1 MAVPKL
7 RFKAEDGS
15 EFPEWEKKSL
25 RELCDAITDG
35 SHFSPASVDEGYY
48 MPSVK
53 DMNERGFDF
62 SSCKKISKTD
72 YELLRKQ
79 GCQPQIGDVLL
90 VKDGAA
96 VLSRVFS
103 VVDEPNYVILS
114 SIAII
119 RPNRRLINSE
129 FLVQC
134 FKVPSFVDRVIKE
147 NKTGSGIPR
156 IVLKNFE
163 KLVISFPSINEQKKI
178 ADFLSTID
186 SIISSQKEELA
197 AWEQRKKGVMQKLF
211 CQEVRF
217 KAEDGREFPEWE
229 EKRLKDICCKIGS
242 GKTPKGGQE
251 IYQDCGVMLIRSQNV
266 RNGFLDLTDVAYIS
280 NEVNQTMLG
289 STLKF
294 NDLLL
299 NITGASIGRC
309 CKYNKTQQGNV
320 NQHVCVLRIE
330 NQEDTLPDFVLS
342 YLLSNLIQNQ
352 IDLKQSGGS
361 REGLNFQQVGN
372 LKIKL
377 PSLPEQKKI
386 ADCLSSIDEV
396 IKKEK
401 EELEKWQELKKGLL
415 QQMFV

>member
-1 MAVPKL
+1 MRGGAEMAIPKL

-15 EFPEWEKKSL
+15 EFPEWETDIIENCCHISTGKSNTQDRDDNGKYDFYVRSQIVEKSNKYL
-25 RELCDAITDG
+25 YDEEAVLTAGDG
-35 SHFSPASVDEGYY
+35 VGTGKVYHYVNGKYDLHQRVYRMSNFKRVIGKYFYYYFSTHFYKRVRSMSAKNSVDSVRMEMIAK
-48 MPSVK
+48 MPL
-53 DMNERGFDF
+53 M
-62 SSCKKISKTD
+62 I
-72 YELLRKQ
+72 
-79 GCQPQIGDVLL
+79 
-90 VKDGAA
+90 
-96 VLSRVFS
+96 
-103 VVDEPNYVILS
+103 
-114 SIAII
+114 
-119 RPNRRLINSE
+119 
-129 FLVQC
+129 
-134 FKVPSFVDRVIKE
+134 PSL
-147 NKTGSGIPR
+147 P
-156 IVLKNFE
+156 
-163 KLVISFPSINEQKKI
+163 EQKKI

-186 SIISSQKEELA
+186 SIISSQKEELT
-197 AWEQRKKGVMQKLF
+197 AWEQGKKGIMQKLF
-211 CQEVRF
+211 SQEVRF
-217 KAEDGREFPEWE
+217 KAEDGSEFPEWV

-309 CKYNKTQQGNV
+309 CKYNTTQQGNV

-330 NQEDTLPDFVLS
+330 NQENTLPDFALS
-342 YLLSNLIQNQ
+342 YLLSDLIQNQ
-352 IDLKQSGGS
+352 IDLEQSGGS

>member
-15 EFPEWEKKSL
+15 EFPEWEEMKLKDYCVYCKERNRSKVYIGTENMKKDFSGIEVDEN
-25 RELCDAITDG
+25 RELAEG
-35 SHFSPASVDEGYY
+35 VEFSVGDILMSNIRPYLKKVWLADKSGVC
-48 MPSVK
+48 
-53 DMNERGFDF
+53 
-62 SSCKKISKTD
+62 SS
-72 YELLRKQ
+72 
-79 GCQPQIGDVLL
+79 DVLVFRPQRIYSNFL
-90 VKDGAA
+90 YYIIASEKFIEYVMSAA
-96 VLSRVFS
+96 KGSNMPRGDKKHIMEMQLYS
-103 VVDEPNYVILS
+103 
-114 SIAII
+114 
-119 RPNRRLINSE
+119 
-129 FLVQC
+129 
-134 FKVPSFVDRVIKE
+134 PSL
-147 NKTGSGIPR
+147 P
-156 IVLKNFE
+156 
-163 KLVISFPSINEQKKI
+163 EQQKI

-186 SIISSQKEELA
+186 SIISFQKEELA

-211 CQEVRF
+211 SQEVRF
-217 KAEDGREFPEWE
+217 KADDGSEFPDWE

-309 CKYNKTQQGNV
+309 CKYNTTQQGNV

-330 NQEDTLPDFVLS
+330 NQEDTLPDFALS
-342 YLLSNLIQNQ
+342 YLLSDLIQNH
-352 IDLKQSGGS
+352 IDLEQSGGS

-372 LKIKL
+372 LNIKL

-396 IKKEK
+396 NKKEK
-401 EELEKWQELKKGLL
+401 EELEKWQELKNGLL

>member
-1 MAVPKL
+1 MEGPKL

-15 EFPEWEKKSL
+15 
-25 RELCDAITDG
+25 D
-35 SHFSPASVDEGYY
+35 
-48 MPSVK
+48 
-53 DMNERGFDF
+53 
-62 SSCKKISKTD
+62 
-72 YELLRKQ
+72 
-79 GCQPQIGDVLL
+79 
-90 VKDGAA
+90 
-96 VLSRVFS
+96 
-103 VVDEPNYVILS
+103 
-114 SIAII
+114 
-119 RPNRRLINSE
+119 
-129 FLVQC
+129 
-134 FKVPSFVDRVIKE
+134 
-147 NKTGSGIPR
+147 
-156 IVLKNFE
+156 
-163 KLVISFPSINEQKKI
+163 
-178 ADFLSTID
+178 
-186 SIISSQKEELA
+186 
-197 AWEQRKKGVMQKLF
+197 
-211 CQEVRF
+211 
-217 KAEDGREFPEWE
+217 FPEWE

-280 NEVNQTMLG
+280 SEVNQTMLG

-330 NQEDTLPDFVLS
+330 NQEDILPDFVLC
-342 YLLSNLIQNQ
+342 YLLSDLIQNQ
-352 IDLKQSGGS
+352 IDLEQSGGS

-372 LKIKL
+372 LEIKLPAKNEQQKISDFLSTIDSIIVSQKEELAAWEQRKKGIMQKLFSQEVRFKADDGSEFPEWEEKRLGEISNRVTRKNLNCETNVPLTISGSYGLIDQRLFFNKIVAAEDLSKYYLLKKGEFAYNRSSSNGYEYGAIKRLTNHDQGAVSTLYLCFSVDDDVNDDYLTWYFESGRWHKYAQTVCAEGARNHGLLNISANEFFNLPVKL

>member
-7 RFKAEDGS
+7 
-15 EFPEWEKKSL
+15 
-25 RELCDAITDG
+25 
-35 SHFSPASVDEGYY
+35 
-48 MPSVK
+48 
-53 DMNERGFDF
+53 
-62 SSCKKISKTD
+62 
-72 YELLRKQ
+72 
-79 GCQPQIGDVLL
+79 
-90 VKDGAA
+90 
-96 VLSRVFS
+96 
-103 VVDEPNYVILS
+103 
-114 SIAII
+114 
-119 RPNRRLINSE
+119 
-129 FLVQC
+129 
-134 FKVPSFVDRVIKE
+134 
-147 NKTGSGIPR
+147 
-156 IVLKNFE
+156 
-163 KLVISFPSINEQKKI
+163 
-178 ADFLSTID
+178 
-186 SIISSQKEELA
+186 
-197 AWEQRKKGVMQKLF
+197 
-211 CQEVRF
+211 RF

-280 NEVNQTMLG
+280 SEVNQTMLG

-377 PSLPEQKKI
+377 PAKNEQQKI
-386 ADCLSSIDEV
+386 ADFLSTIDSI
-396 IKKEK
+396 ISSQKKELAAW
-401 EELEKWQELKKGLL
+401 EQRKKGVMQKLFS
-415 QQMFV
+415 QEVRFKADDGSEFPEWEEKNFKEITYPSGEKIKIMVISRAIQ